1 MSHTNQP
8 GLIKSVGVCLNT
20 GVSAVTSI
28 FKSVDNLA
36 KTAEAH
42 SELYMTTALNELSQ
56 ANLPELDNK

>member
-1 MSHTNQP
+1 MPQSNQP

-42 SELYMTTALNELSQ
+42 SELYMTTALNELKS
-56 ANLPELDNK
+56 ADLPELDDN

>member
-1 MSHTNQP
+1 MPQANQP
-8 GLIKSVGVCLNT
+8 GLIKATGICLTT
-20 GVSAVTSI
+20 GVSAIQSI

-56 ANLPELDNK
+56 ANLPELDDK

>member
-1 MSHTNQP
+1 MLQANQP
-8 GLIKSVGVCLNT
+8 GLIKWVGVCLNT
-20 GVSAVTSI
+20 GGSAVTSI

-56 ANLPELDNK
+56 ATLPEPHDK